1 MDGRGIERSSAMGT
15 ESLIRLILRFSVPG
29 IVGMVANAFY
39 NIVDRIFVGRAVD
52 PMGIGAIAVGFPFM
66 MLIIAFS
73 TLIGVGAGSLVSI
86 SLGERRRSRAERA
99 MGNAL
104 LLLTGGGVLATVVG
118 RLFSEEILALS
129 GVTPT
134 LLPMAKEY
142 LGIVV
147 WGIPLSAI
155 GFGLNYFIR
164 AEGSPRFAMFGLV
177 LGAVMNILLDA
188 LFIFAFRMGIG
199 GAALAT
205 VLSQG
210 ITALWSAWYYLAR
223 MGELRFRLR
232 TLIPSPDILRRI
244 VAVGLAPFLT
254 EMSFTFILIL
264 FNRLLRRYG
273 GDMAVSAM
281 GIFFSLDSLFFLPVM
296 GLAGGVQP
304 IIGYNFGARNYERVI
319 RAVKIAL
326 VMAALFLGGSFLV
339 VQMAPEL
346 LVRFFTTR
354 DAELVRVT
362 ARWFRMAYACVAFAS
377 VNYVASHAFQAM
389 GKAKIAIFMS
399 LSRHLFF
406 IFLPLLVLPPI
417 FGTDGVWLSFSLSDV
432 GGGLMGA
439 WLLRRE
445 FRRLRAM
452 GLEKGLSG
460 PLQEND
466 ASFSRIIAEE
476 RGLPEDDGHP
486 ALKS

>member
-1 MDGRGIERSSAMGT
+1 MDERGIERSSAMGT
-15 ESLIRLILRFSVPG
+15 ESLTGLILRFSLPG
-29 IVGMVANAFY
+29 IVGMVANALY

-66 MLIIAFS
+66 MLVIAFS

-104 LLLTGGGVLATVVG
+104 LLLAGGGVLATVVG
-118 RLFSEEILALS
+118 SLFIEEILTLS

-134 LLPMAKEY
+134 LMPMAREY

-147 WGIPLSAI
+147 WGIPLSAL

-188 LFIFAFRMGIG
+188 LFIFTFRMGIG

-223 MGELRFRLR
+223 MGELRFRPR
-232 TLIPSPDILRRI
+232 NLIPSPDVLGRI
-244 VAVGLAPFLT
+244 FAVGLAPFLT
-254 EMSFTFILIL
+254 ELSFTFVLIL

-281 GIFFSLDSLFFLPVM
+281 GIFFSLDSLFFLPVL

-326 VMAALFLGGSFLV
+326 VAEEQVAPPADDHEGHALLAGEGHEAGDLLLRPRLG
-339 VQMAPEL
+339 E
-346 LVRFFTTR
+346 
-354 DAELVRVT
+354 
-362 ARWFRMAYACVAFAS
+362 
-377 VNYVASHAFQAM
+377 
-389 GKAKIAIFMS
+389 
-399 LSRHLFF
+399 
-406 IFLPLLVLPPI
+406 
-417 FGTDGVWLSFSLSDV
+417 DV
-432 GGGLMGA
+432 GRAADPPGAVPRQGLREGKGPHVRPAYSFDPAHATDRLSSEEGRRDPVPPPRTAGERSFRPSVTPRGGTSRPE
-439 WLLRRE
+439 WSRTRR
-445 FRRLRAM
+445 RRRRTALCPPGPVGRPPWSS
-452 GLEKGLSG
+452 SG
-460 PLQEND
+460 
-466 ASFSRIIAEE
+466 R
-476 RGLPEDDGHP
+476 
-486 ALKS
+486 